1 VRIGI
6 LTANPKLYS
15 TTRIKQAA
23 EQRGHK
29 VRLLDPLSFSIN
41 VEQGNPT
48 LSYNEKPLKKLDAIV
63 PRIGHSITFFG
74 TAVVRQFEKMGV
86 FSLNSA
92 LAINVAR
99 DKLRSIQTLSRHP
112 EIGIP
117 HTVFVRQRTS
127 VLPAIEKV
135 GGAPVIIKLLEG
147 TQGIG
152 VILAETVKI
161 AEAIIETLQ
170 TTRQNVLIQK
180 FVSESKGRD
189 IRAFVVGGRV
199 VAAMRRTAKGDE
211 FRSNV
216 HRGGS
221 AEGIKLDPAY
231 ERSAILAAQVHG
243 LRVAGVDILEG
254 REGPLVMEVNSS
266 PGLEGIEGATGVDV
280 ASAIIEHIEQ
290 QLDFPEI
297 DIRQRLTLRE
307 NYGVVEV
314 PVPRTAPS
322 ELRNKT
328 LRDSGLRGQSVLV
341 LNITRGS
348 EVIPTPRG
356 DTEILGGDVL
366 LCYGNLLT
374 LKALL
379 PLKKKGKKKAEGAE
393 GGTPPEGAAAPPGD
407 GTSTHPV
414 AGVAEPA
421 PVELPAESV
430 KAPIADEPLY

>member
-1 VRIGI
+1 MRIGI

-15 TTRIKQAA
+15 TSRLKQAA

-29 VRLLDPLSFSIN
+29 VRLLDPLKFSIN
-41 VEQGNPT
+41 VERGNPSLT
-48 LSYNEKPLKKLDAIV
+48 YNEKPLKKLDAIV

-117 HTVFVRQRTS
+117 HTVFVRQRAS

-152 VILAETVKI
+152 VILAETTKI

-170 TTRQNVLIQK
+170 TTKQNVLIQK

-189 IRAFVVGGRV
+189 IRAFVVGGKV
-199 VAAMRRTAKGDE
+199 VGAMRRTATGDE

-221 AEGIKLDPAY
+221 VEALRLDPIY

-243 LRVAGVDILEG
+243 LRVAGVDMLEG
-254 REGPLVMEVNSS
+254 RDGPLVMEVNSS
-266 PGLEGIEGATGVDV
+266 PGLEGIEKATGVDI
-280 ASAIIEHIEQ
+280 AGEILEHIEQ
-290 QLDFPEI
+290 QLAFPEI
-297 DIRQRLTLRE
+297 DIRQRLTLRQG
-307 NYGVVEV
+307 YGVVEI

-322 ELRNKT
+322 ELRNKS

-348 EVIPTPRG
+348 EVIPAPRG
-356 DTEILGGDVL
+356 ETEILGGDVL

-379 PLKKKGKKKAEGAE
+379 PRKKAKKKEPEGAE
-393 GGTPPEGAAAPPGD
+393 PAAPRVGQAPR
-407 GTSTHPV
+407 
-414 AGVAEPA
+414 AQEPRA
-421 PVELPAESV
+421 PAEQPTPTPE
-430 KAPIADEPLY
+430 AIQQPIADEPLY